1 MTHAC
6 RRWIAGPMLLLLGVV
21 ACGESDTTDPTPV
34 DAGVTV
40 SGLKFTLSGAVLTTV
55 STALPASDAAFAAPV
70 VTINRPPTATVEATV
85 SVSAAE
91 PFTAVLVQ
99 PAGSASYLRINLP
112 AQTTLIGISV
122 LTNPSGSAS
131 VATAATVAVVSG
143 TRTSRTSTVSFQS
156 VSN

>member
-1 MTHAC
+1 MMQAC
-6 RRWIAGPMLLLLGVV
+6 RRWIAVPALVIAGIGGCV
-21 ACGESDTTDPTPV
+21 GRDSTDPMPV
-34 DAGVTV
+34 DQGITV
-40 SGLKFTLSGAVLTTV
+40 AGLKFTLSGAVLTSV
-55 STALPASDAAFAAPV
+55 AGALPTPDAAFTAPI
-70 VTINRPPTATVEATV
+70 VTINRAPTSTVEATV

-143 TRTSRTSTVSFQS
+143 TRTSKTSAVSFQS
-156 VSN
+156 IGN